1 MKRVALVSIVA
12 AGMLS
17 GYEIDL
23 HRGWQFKGAL
33 EDLNATVLFQ
43 NPNIKSV
50 WTYDT
55 KNSKWRVYLPNNP
68 TIMQHLPSF
77 VSPLGLIKKEEGY
90 WVNAIGSVRI
100 DTGIQK
106 IVSLL
111 NAYEDTPQDFSLSDI
126 ANKTFYIYASY
137 EESVSPRVLYMV
149 GGEGKENVILNFDGN
164 GVAQVGPN
172 EVYRYEK
179 GWVVLD
185 ENGTVDTRFKKLA
198 QDSNGIIAVGIYH
211 DSCEDRYMS
220 YLDPWLTTTLQPI
233 NMEEKL
239 PYTVYENSSYE
250 YKVYETNHSI
260 TYYYYNEETKSY
272 ELENVSYRPTTFTI
286 ENGAIKTYKHNVIN
300 YGEYNTTQETT
311 QTLRIVASVGRYD
324 VVDKTLEWKE
334 RCQDSKL
341 IGKSWDDIL
350 QNKNISPCVPN
361 LQGSGDQN
369 ITPSIDGNK
378 LIVSYHYCYQA
389 GSCGEKCYDYNNTY
403 LLDNQQGVV
412 ERYEKDDW
420 ISVVSQSPI
429 VKPGRV
435 TYSARKKGRV
445 GGK

>member
-77 VSPLGLIKKEEGY
+77 VSPLGLVKKEEGY

-149 GGEGKENVILNFDGN
+149 GGEGKENVILNFDGK

-179 GWVVLD
+179 G
-185 ENGTVDTRFKKLA
+185 
-198 QDSNGIIAVGIYH
+198 
-211 DSCEDRYMS
+211 
-220 YLDPWLTTTLQPI
+220 
-233 NMEEKL
+233 
-239 PYTVYENSSYE
+239 
-250 YKVYETNHSI
+250 
-260 TYYYYNEETKSY
+260 
-272 ELENVSYRPTTFTI
+272 
-286 ENGAIKTYKHNVIN
+286 
-300 YGEYNTTQETT
+300 
-311 QTLRIVASVGRYD
+311 
-324 VVDKTLEWKE
+324 
-334 RCQDSKL
+334 
-341 IGKSWDDIL
+341 
-350 QNKNISPCVPN
+350 
-361 LQGSGDQN
+361 
-369 ITPSIDGNK
+369 
-378 LIVSYHYCYQA
+378 
-389 GSCGEKCYDYNNTY
+389 
-403 LLDNQQGVV
+403 
-412 ERYEKDDW
+412 
-420 ISVVSQSPI
+420 
-429 VKPGRV
+429 
-435 TYSARKKGRV
+435 
-445 GGK
+445 